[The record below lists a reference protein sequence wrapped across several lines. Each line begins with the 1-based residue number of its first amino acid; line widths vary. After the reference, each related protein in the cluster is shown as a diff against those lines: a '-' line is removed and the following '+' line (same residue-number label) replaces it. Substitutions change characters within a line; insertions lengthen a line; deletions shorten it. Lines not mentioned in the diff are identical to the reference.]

1 MNADVTGPNPGSE
14 CLSFPICKLQGA
26 AGPTSRGWAR
36 LPQDGSCEVPSAVWV
51 RTLRYHPVSDGV
63 GGNHDL
69 PEEEDFGQVGLQ

>member
-1 MNADVTGPNPGSE
+1 MARG
-14 CLSFPICKLQGA
+14 GA
-26 AGPTSRGWAR
+26 
-36 LPQDGSCEVPSAVWV
+36 QCCVWNQV